1 MKPKKVVVVGAGA
14 IGCFAARR
22 LARETVS
29 VKIIDR
35 DFVERSNL
43 GSQVLYSEKDVG
55 LPKSI
60 AAKRKLEK
68 ISEACKVSAVVAD
81 LDWRNASLL
90 EGADVV
96 LDCTDNLEARFLIND
111 YCMAKRIPWVY
122 AGAVRGI
129 ATVYPVVPDAPCF
142 RCIFEGRQSA
152 ETCDTAG
159 VLVAAVRSAAG
170 IQARQAI
177 GILQGKRPEQ
187 AMIRINLEGDGN
199 FKVRVRKNGRCPS
212 CRGRYDY
219 LRGRRGSKVV
229 KMCGSGSYQ
238 IRGAAVDIPKLAE
251 RLKGKGVRVRNLRY
265 CLHANNV
272 TVFRDG
278 RALIKADTPEKARSV
293 YFRIFG

>member
-1 MKPKKVVVVGAGA
+1 MKTKKVVVVGAGA
-14 IGCFAARR
+14 VGCFAARR
-22 LARETVS
+22 LAREEVS

-43 GSQVLYSEKDVG
+43 DGQVLYAGKDVG
-55 LPKSI
+55 LPKAV
-60 AAKRKLEK
+60 AAKRKLQK
-68 ISEACKVSAVVAD
+68 IKGARVRAVVAD

-111 YCMAKRIPWVY
+111 YCMAKKIPWVY

-129 ATVYPVVPDAPCF
+129 AAVYPVVPGSPCF
-142 RCIFEGRQSA
+142 RCIFGGSQGA

-159 VLVAAVRSAAG
+159 VLEAAVRSAAG

-177 GILQGKRPEQ
+177 GILRGKRPER
-187 AMIRINLEGDGN
+187 AMIRINLAAEGV
-199 FKVRVRKNGRCPS
+199 FKVRVRKNRRCPS

-219 LRGRRGSKVV
+219 LRGRKGSKAV

-238 IRGAAVDIPKLAE
+238 IKGSAVDLRKLAE
-251 RLKGKGVRVRNLRY
+251 RLKGVKVRNLGY
-265 CLHANNV
+265 CLHAGDV

-278 RALIKADTPEKARSV
+278 RALIKADSPEKARSV